1 MQLKLLDCQF
11 TYKLITNS
19 FRHLK
24 LDARVFVV
32 VPRIIELIVL
42 IFNSLQASTRRSI
55 ESIYIL
61 DQINLTMQ
69 TEMLKRY

>member
-11 TYKLITNS
+11 TYKLIKG
-19 FRHLK
+19 FHDLK
-24 LDARVFVV
+24 SDARVFVV
-32 VPRIIELIVL
+32 VHRIIELIVL
-42 IFNSLQASTRRSI
+42 IFDSLQASTRTSI

-61 DQINLTMQ
+61 DQINLTMH